1 MKVDVFS
8 FVVLKYLLTSNFML
22 SFV

>member
-8 FVVLKYLLTSNFML
+8 FVVMKYLLTSNFML